1 MPSLLTINWN
11 PDPELFNLFG
21 SFPIRYYGLL
31 WGIGIVLSC
40 IIVQRQ
46 YRDRKSV
53 KTSSPRSFSIV

>member
-31 WGIGIVLSC
+31 WGIGIVLAC
-40 IIVQRQ
+40 IIVRANTGK
-46 YRDRKSV
+46 RIHKS
-53 KTSSPRSFSIV
+53 

>member
-31 WGIGIVLSC
+31 G
-40 IIVQRQ
+40 
-46 YRDRKSV
+46 YRHR
-53 KTSSPRSFSIV
+53 TFLHHSPAPIPG